1 MPKRAWGFVG
11 AVAVATGLIVG
22 PLAASASAKPSAA
35 KAAPAS
41 LTDKCF
47 HEGLITICI
56 LI

>member
-1 MPKRAWGFVG
+1 MSKRAWGFVG
-11 AVAVATGLIVG
+11 AAAVATGLIVG

-47 HEGLITICI
+47 VEGPITICI
-56 LI
+56 LV